1 MKNKGFTLL
10 ETIMYCAL
18 FAILMS
24 GAIVAVY
31 ALMGSSAETKQ
42 DTSII
47 AEAAFINQKLSW
59 LLSGDFGV
67 TQLSASSLLVVRPDL
82 GADSPVTISVED
94 NNFFIT
100 RHSKQPQS
108 LTGLPFKI
116 TDTILEVSTSTV
128 SISYRINGTMFKYQN
143 YIP

>member
-1 MKNKGFTLL
+1 MKKKGFTLL
-10 ETIMYCAL
+10 ETIIYCTL
-18 FAILMS
+18 FAVLMS

-31 ALMGSSAETKQ
+31 ALIGSSAQTKL

-67 TQLSASSLLVVRPDL
+67 TQLSTSSLLVVRPDL
-82 GADSPVTISVED
+82 GADSPITLSVED

-100 RHSKQPQS
+100 RNLKQLQP
-108 LTGLPFKI
+108 LTGLPFRI
-116 TDTILEVSTSTV
+116 TDTVLETSTSTV
-128 SISYRINGTMFKYQN
+128 SISYRINGTMFNYQN
-143 YIP
+143 YTP

>member
-18 FAILMS
+18 FAVLMS

-31 ALMGSSAETKQ
+31 ALMGSSAQTKL

-59 LLSGDFGV
+59 LFSGDFGV
-67 TQLSASSLLVVRPDL
+67 TQLSTSSLLVVRADL
-82 GADSPVTISVED
+82 GVDSPVTISVED
-94 NNFFIT
+94 ANFIIT
-100 RHSKQPQS
+100 RHSQQPQP

-116 TDTILEVSTSTV
+116 TDSILEAGTSTV
-128 SISYRINGTMFKYQN
+128 SISYRINGIMFNYQN